1 MKIGRFA
8 AFRTRTVRPDRK
20 PPTYSGGHR
29 PRSAAVVPGKSSLSR
44 RPPGEGRRV
53 RPARTLRPQAWRP
66 ETLRSAGRTA
76 RTVRAV
82 AAPRVLCTAVLIA
95 AGLTAASAGAYAQP
109 GPDPHQF
116 SDRSTEFVPLGAP
129 NALAARDTGKQLV
142 LSPHGTRRS
151 IVCRG
156 NGTTVPLYD
165 CSQEDGLGWAPL
177 HRTETPVGEVWIY
190 FP

>member
-1 MKIGRFA
+1 MKVGRFA
-8 AFRTRTVRPDRK
+8 ALHTRPVRPDRK
-20 PPTYSGGHR
+20 SPPYPGGHQ
-29 PRSAAVVPGKSSLSR
+29 PHTAAGNVVKQLPAR
-44 RPPGEGRRV
+44 RTAGDG
-53 RPARTLRPQAWRP
+53 RPARK
-66 ETLRSAGRTA
+66 
-76 RTVRAV
+76 VRA
-82 AAPRVLCTAVLIA
+82 ACRPAWLVLVA
-95 AGLTAASAGAYAQP
+95 AGLTAGAAGAHAHP
-109 GPDPHQF
+109 AADPHQF
-116 SDRSTEFVPLGAP
+116 SDRTAEFIPLGAP

-177 HRTETPVGEVWIY
+177 HRNDTPVGEVWIY

>member
-1 MKIGRFA
+1 MKVGRFA
-8 AFRTRTVRPDRK
+8 ALHIT
-20 PPTYSGGHR
+20 S
-29 PRSAAVVPGKSSLSR
+29 
-44 RPPGEGRRV
+44 V
-53 RPARTLRPQAWRP
+53 RPAGKFPPHPGFAGGVMEHLPARRNRENYRPVLQRRAAPRP
-66 ETLRSAGRTA
+66 TRPPATLRSADHRTH
-76 RTVRAV
+76 TVRA
-82 AAPRVLCTAVLIA
+82 AALTRALFTVVLIGAGMTAAA
-95 AGLTAASAGAYAQP
+95 AGAHAQP
-109 GPDPHQF
+109 AADPHQF
-116 SDRSTEFVPLGAP
+116 SDHTAEFIPLGAP

-177 HRTETPVGEVWIY
+177 HRNDTPVGEVWIY

>member
-1 MKIGRFA
+1 MKVGRFA
-8 AFRTRTVRPDRK
+8 ALHTRPVRPDRK
-20 PPTYSGGHR
+20 SPPYPGVHQLHTAAGNVVKQLPARRTAGG
-29 PRSAAVVPGKSSLSR
+29 G
-44 RPPGEGRRV
+44 
-53 RPARTLRPQAWRP
+53 RPARQVRVARRPAWP
-66 ETLRSAGRTA
+66 PAALGSADRRRHIA
-76 RTVRAV
+76 SAASVPRALFTV
-82 AAPRVLCTAVLIA
+82 VLVA
-95 AGLTAASAGAYAQP
+95 AGLTAVAAGAHAQP
-109 GPDPHQF
+109 AADPHQF
-116 SDRSTEFVPLGAP
+116 SDHTAEFIPLGAP

-177 HRTETPVGEVWIY
+177 HRNDTPVGEVWIY